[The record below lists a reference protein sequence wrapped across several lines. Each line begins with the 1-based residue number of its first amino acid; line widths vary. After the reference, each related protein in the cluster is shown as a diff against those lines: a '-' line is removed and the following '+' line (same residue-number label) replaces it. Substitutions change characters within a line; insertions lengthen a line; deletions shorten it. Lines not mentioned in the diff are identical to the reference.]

1 MANYDRE
8 LKLAVLIDAD
18 NVPYA
23 AISEMM
29 EEVGKYGMPTYK
41 RIYGDFTSNRLQG
54 WKDALN
60 EHAITPMQQYS
71 YTQGKNATD
80 SALIIDAMDIL
91 YTGDVDGFFIVSSDS
106 DFTKL
111 ATRLREKGKRV
122 YGMGEKKTPKPF
134 ITACEK
140 FIYIEVLRHDQAK
153 SKPGKDARDVKGTEP
168 DPTAALTDKSLR
180 KLVLSTI
187 EDFADEQGWL
197 PMAAL
202 GNSILK
208 KKPEFDARNY
218 GFKRLSDLVK
228 ALPYVDV
235 QERQTTSGNKHDF
248 VRWK

>member
-18 NVPYA
+18 NVPYG

-29 EEVGKYGMPTYK
+29 EEVGKYGVATYK

-54 WKDALN
+54 WKEVLN

-140 FIYIEVLRHDQAK
+140 FIYIEVLRQDQPKA
-153 SKPGKDARDVKGTEP
+153 KPGKDAKDVKGGEP
-168 DPTAALTDKSLR
+168 DPAAALTDKSLR

-208 KKPEFDARNY
+208 KRPEFDARNY
-218 GFKRLSDLVK
+218 GFKRLSDLIK

-235 QERQTTSGNKHDF
+235 QERQTSSGNKHDF